1 MITPT
6 NIHMATDLFEGRKI
20 NILSK
25 SGAVDMTGV
34 CKFIKSISFRD
45 EDDPTVVIDLNVT
58 SSITFNVETPI
69 SLINV
74 VED

>member
-1 MITPT
+1 
-6 NIHMATDLFEGRKI
+6 
-20 NILSK
+20 
-25 SGAVDMTGV
+25 MTGV